1 MGKKVVILFSIPFFL
16 MVIFYFY
23 FFSYVNKK
31 NQERVLM
38 LSMSQA
44 KLTSAFISVA
54 GNHLLES
61 GEKSLESFLS
71 GLLEREDVIYVAVVK
86 EGKPIF
92 WDSVYSGYLPI
103 GRGKSPRL
111 IPSPIGS
118 ILEIKSILNKGYEV
132 YIGFDFSLLDE
143 IRKRAFTNFLVVFLF
158 LLFFS
163 SLSLGYMLYVNSLYF
178 RKEKELLKER
188 QEKERF
194 KELSMLAASLSHELK
209 NPINNLYLNLQLL
222 EGKVREENARKYLS
236 VVKDQARRLS
246 SIVETHLSLVR
257 LSPRLRKVNL
267 RDVLSSLISEKIE
280 LIMEEEFQMR
290 TDPQLLHIAISNL
303 IRNSEEAGASRI
315 WIRVLRGRIE
325 VEDDAG
331 GVNKEELSKIF
342 SPFYS
347 GKREGTGIGLALVR
361 RIIEALGGRIKGE
374 NGDKGLKIIMEF
386 SHENFDN

>member
-86 EGKPIF
+86 EGKLIF

-103 GRGKSPRL
+103 EKGKSPRL

-222 EGKVREENARKYLS
+222 EGKVKEENARKYLS

-267 RDVLSSLISEKIE
+267 RDVLSPLISEKIE
-280 LIMEEEFQMR
+280 LIMEDEFQML

-325 VEDDAG
+325 VENDAG